1 MLDLRGEKLE
11 QVPEV
16 LEVWLWVRLV
26 GMSVVVVVLSVSVR
40 LGGVRP

>member
-11 QVPEV
+11 QVP
-16 LEVWLWVRLV
+16 EVWLWVRLV